1 MEVMDASAGQ
11 IGDRLVLGW
20 RQPLEQHSCLG
31 VDHGFRARRW
41 ILIVPL
47 QKLRPR
53 IRSGRAE
60 VRSRTHCRICR
71 QRLTISIAQRYVRCQ
86 EAPGGL
92 AAAARDSKVMSREGL
107 WPPRIP
113 PAVFSLPGPAL
124 ARHEYAL

>member
-1 MEVMDASAGQ
+1 
-11 IGDRLVLGW
+11 
-20 RQPLEQHSCLG
+20 
-31 VDHGFRARRW
+31 RRW

-92 AAAARDSKVMSREGL
+92 AAAALTGKLPTAPYAMDAVRTIVDNLIWSILNMLGTRACQ
-107 WPPRIP
+107 
-113 PAVFSLPGPAL
+113 PAEFPI
-124 ARHEYAL
+124 